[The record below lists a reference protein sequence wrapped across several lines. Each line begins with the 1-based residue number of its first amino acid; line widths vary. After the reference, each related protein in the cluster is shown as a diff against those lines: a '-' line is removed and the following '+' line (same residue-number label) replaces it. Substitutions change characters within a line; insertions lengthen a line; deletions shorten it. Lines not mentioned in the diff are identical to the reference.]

1 MMNVFVSYK
10 ALMQAEM
17 PRMKRVAAISVAALT
32 FLLGLRSG
40 TLFPNAA
47 SLLFLTVAAAL
58 LSALIFM
65 FRSSAVYLA
74 PILTFVSVIILT
86 GSLQSAFFS
95 ISYVPMSVVLSVS
108 FFNRLS
114 KSRAIFRASV
124 ALGTFLLVS
133 YLTARLLKI
142 DLLPSASEFRTA
154 IENFLSSA
162 AINTKNGRTPLFS
175 QESAAGIA
183 DYALLSIPAIFI
195 TAVNIVSYVSSSAL
209 VLLCRM
215 FFFSSF
221 IPGRKWN
228 YMPSPATAL
237 TFIFSYFLSS
247 LLIPFAKADVIGFAA
262 ENMLL
267 ALTPAMM
274 IAGEKTAFFFAL
286 KHDKRILFVILTL
299 FTVMFSASLYLMAVS
314 FLGAIHV
321 IYRPMKPYISSL
333 FRRNDGDGNDGDND
347 EDE

>member
-1 MMNVFVSYK
+1 MDIFISYK

-17 PRMKRVAAISVAALT
+17 PRMKRVAAISVATLT

-47 SLLFLTVAAAL
+47 SLLFLTAAAAL

-74 PILTFVSVIILT
+74 PLLTFVSVIILT
-86 GSLQSAFFS
+86 GSLQSALFS
-95 ISYVPMSVVLSVS
+95 VSYVPMSVVLSVS
-108 FFNRLS
+108 FFSRLS
-114 KSRAIFRASV
+114 KSRAIFRSSV
-124 ALGTFLLVS
+124 TLGTFLLVS
-133 YLTARLLKI
+133 YLIARLLKI

-154 IENFLSSA
+154 MESFLSSA
-162 AINTKNGRTPLFS
+162 AINTKNGRMPLFS
-175 QESAAGIA
+175 QDSVAGIA
-183 DYALLSIPAIFI
+183 DYVLLSIPAIFI
-195 TAVNIVSYVSSSAL
+195 TAVNAVSYLSSSAL

-228 YMPSPATAL
+228 YMPSPVTAFI
-237 TFIFSYFLSS
+237 FIFSYFLSS
-247 LLIPFAKADVIGFAA
+247 ILIPFAKADVIGFAA

-286 KHDKRILFVILTL
+286 KRDKRILFVVLTL
-299 FTVMFSASLYLMAVS
+299 FAVMISASLYLMAVS

-321 IYRPMKPYISSL
+321 IYRPMKPYLSSL
-333 FRRNDGDGNDGDND
+333 FRRNNDDDDDND
-347 EDE
+347 DE